1 MPKRKTAEVN
11 VETAPSA
18 EVKKKR
24 STTAAAKPK
33 TTAAATHKR
42 SATRTTGLVATI
54 PAQVEAPVAAL
65 PSHEEIARL
74 AYLYAEARGFKNG
87 SPEDDWFRA
96 ERELLA
102 RR

>member
-24 STTAAAKPK
+24 STPAAAKPK
-33 TTAAATHKR
+33 TPAAATHKR
-42 SATRTTGLVATI
+42 SAARTSDVPVVT
-54 PAQVEAPVAAL
+54 PVAAAPAL
-65 PSHEEIARL
+65 PTHEEIARL
-74 AYLYAEARGFKNG
+74 AYLYAEARGFAGG

-102 RR
+102 RS

>member
-24 STTAAAKPK
+24 STPAATKPK

-42 SATRTTGLVATI
+42 SAIRTTEPLATTPA
-54 PAQVEAPVAAL
+54 PAQAPIAAT
-65 PSHEEIARL
+65 PTHEEVARL
-74 AYLYAEARGFKNG
+74 AYLYAEARGFVNG